1 MSDAFKD
8 FEHAGWESVAAEY
21 DLSFGALTTQ
31 AVEPLLDSV
40 GARPG
45 MRLLD
50 VASGPGYV
58 AGAAAGRGAVVT
70 GVDFSAPM
78 VGAAAKRHPAVE
90 FRRGDAEELPF
101 DGDGFDAVTINF
113 GLLHL
118 ARPDRA
124 LEEARRVLRPGGRIG
139 FTVWARPVEAAAFG
153 ITLGAILTHG
163 DMNAPL
169 PEGPPFFRFSDWE
182 ECRRSLRRAGFVD
195 PEVKKIP
202 QTWRLAAADALFQ
215 AMRTATVRTAGLLAR
230 QTPEAL
236 RSIRAMMANAAR
248 LYEKNG
254 AIELPMPAVL
264 ASAVKPN
271 VQEVEGFQSLEVKG

>member
-1 MSDAFKD
+1 MSDAFKN

-21 DLSFGALTTQ
+21 DLSFGALTIQ

-40 GARPG
+40 GARAG
-45 MRLLD
+45 TRLLD

-58 AGAAAGRGAVVT
+58 AAAAAERDAAAT
-70 GVDFSAPM
+70 GVDFSGPM
-78 VGAAAKRHPAVE
+78 VAAAAKRHPAIE
-90 FRRGDAEELPF
+90 FRRGDAEDLPF
-101 DGDGFDAVTINF
+101 DGGSFDAVTINF

-124 LEEARRVLRPGGRIG
+124 LEEACRVLRPGGRIG
-139 FTVWARPVEAAAFG
+139 FTVWARPVETAGFG

-182 ECRRSLRRAGFVD
+182 ECRRSLRRAGFMD

-202 QTWRLAAADALFQ
+202 QTWRIDTADALFHAMQ
-215 AMRTATVRTAGLLAR
+215 AATVRTAGLLAR

-236 RSIRAMMANAAR
+236 RSIRAMMANAAG
-248 LYEKNG
+248 LYKKNG
-254 AIELPMPAVL
+254 VIELPMPAIL
-264 ASAVKPN
+264 ASGVKP
-271 VQEVEGFQSLEVKG
+271 EG